1 MNDNEQ
7 RFESLTQ
14 LLKLKQH
21 EIPPPG
27 YFNGFSSQVISAI
40 QEQRSPSRNS
50 SVSSIPEW
58 LSKILSV
65 FDSRPGLVG
74 GLATSMVLFLVLG
87 VVLADHS
94 DNEVA
99 AGYSSD
105 VSFQSSSPLASA
117 AMPSEMA
124 PADQNNSGGIAVST
138 NPVTSLQPS
147 SALFGP
153 DNSLF
158 QMASYAPPG
167 SGGH

>member
-1 MNDNEQ
+1 MNEHEQ
-7 RFESLTQ
+7 RFESVTQ

-21 EIPPPG
+21 EVPPPG
-27 YFNGFSSQVISAI
+27 YFNGFSRQVISAI
-40 QEQRSPSRNS
+40 HEQQSASRKSPARSTS
-50 SVSSIPEW
+50 EW
-58 LSKILSV
+58 LTRFLSI

-94 DNEVA
+94 DNEIA
-99 AGYSSD
+99 AGYATDASLPG
-105 VSFQSSSPLASA
+105 SSPLASA
-117 AMPSEMA
+117 AMPSELA
-124 PADQNNSGGIAVST
+124 SADQNNSGGIAVST

-158 QMASYAPPG
+158 QMASYAPAG
-167 SGGH
+167 AGGH

>member
-1 MNDNEQ
+1 MNEHEQ

-14 LLKLKQH
+14 LLRLKQH
-21 EIPPPG
+21 EVPPPG
-27 YFNGFSSQVISAI
+27 YFNGFSRQVISAI
-40 QEQRSPSRNS
+40 HEQQS
-50 SVSSIPEW
+50 STRKSSASSAPQW
-58 LSKILSV
+58 LANFLSI

-99 AGYSSD
+99 ADYASD
-105 VSFQSSSPLASA
+105 ASLQSSSPLASA
-117 AMPSEMA
+117 ALPSELA
-124 PADQNNSGGIAVST
+124 SADQNNSGGIAVST

-147 SALFGP
+147 SAFFGA

-158 QMASYAPPG
+158 QMASYAPAGAG
-167 SGGH
+167 SH